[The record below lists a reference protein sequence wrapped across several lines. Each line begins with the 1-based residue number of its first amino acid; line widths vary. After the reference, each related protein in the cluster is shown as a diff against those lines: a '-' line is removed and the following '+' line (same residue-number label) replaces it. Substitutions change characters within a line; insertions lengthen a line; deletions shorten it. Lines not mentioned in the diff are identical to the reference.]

1 MISNFKTC
9 TGGVPLRVYVTLYF
23 VMPSLRFKGNPL
35 KNAHKN
41 STEFCYTF
49 YDHWGWS
56 TSRHSPVRL
65 GRLSHTKGVCAM
77 YSHEYLKHISTS
89 STSSLARSTFI
100 PRVHFA
106 LRLTSFSNSSVHVL
120 RTYIFV
126 PPRFTTLHHA
136 LMHLLPD
143 HHPLPN
149 GRTHSLI
156 IDWLYTTLHT
166 IVTHTFYGF
175 RQKLTQ
181 LVPIFVEFTPQYD
194 PLPTYFRAW
203 GYAPPS
209 HNYSTHIFHHI
220 HTNVHTNVHKSVFF
234 HINSL
239 VFYLLYITLFITL

>member
-1 MISNFKTC
+1 MYACSFLNVVLF
-9 TGGVPLRVYVTLYF
+9 
-23 VMPSLRFKGNPL
+23 RFKGNPP
-35 KNAHKN
+35 KKRSQN
-41 STEFCYTF
+41 SPEFCYTF
-49 YDHWGWS
+49 YDHRGWS

-89 STSSLARSTFI
+89 STSSLARSTFV

-120 RTYIFV
+120 RTYILA

-136 LMHLLPD
+136 LIYLLPD

-149 GRTHSLI
+149 SLSRRFAPRSTNGRIRSLI

-203 GYAPPS
+203 GYAPPIS
-209 HNYSTHIFHHI
+209 HPHNHRFHHI